1 MMRLVLIVPRFPRL
15 SETFIASKFVG
26 LVDAGWDVHIVCH
39 QIALEEWDRMP
50 SLAGRSELR
59 KRVHA
64 QWRHEPRWA
73 AVLLWLPVLLMTV
86 ARAPRAVAR
95 YWRAVRPRF
104 GWGAFKRFYMDAT
117 LIALGPDILHFEFGA
132 LAVEQTYLKEALDC
146 ALGVSFRGYD
156 LNYAGLENPD
166 HYAQLWAA
174 VDAVH
179 VLGLAL
185 WQTAVERGCP
195 PDKPHALI
203 PPAID
208 KELFAGGG
216 LTRQMEGDNARA
228 LRILSVGRLEW
239 VKGYEYAL
247 CAARELAR
255 NDVPFEYR
263 IIGEGSYL
271 DFLRLRQRMSG
282 RKHCA
287 ERFRVNR
294 QVFEAGWAL
303 PRKRDTDIGL
313 AGNQRV
319 IQFAGQHL
327 AELDIGIG
335 VSAAIGLDQ
344 RRQNTPCGTH
354 READTQ
360 HPPLATLGG
369 LRASHRGVQCL
380 DDAHCLVVEMT
391 SRGRHFHLA
400 GRALEQ
406 SHAEF
411 IFEGRDLAAQRGLR
425 DVQAGR
431 CTAEMQRIGQGDEI
445 AKLPEVDGHRC
456 INRIDIRQI

>member
-1 MMRLVLIVPRFPRL
+1 MRLVLIVPRFPRL

-263 IIGEGSYL
+263 IIGKGSYL
-271 DFLRLRQRMSG
+271 ESLAFARYEMGLESSVHFLGRQGQPAVIEQMKWADVFLQASVSEGFCNAVVEAQAMALPVVAADAGGLPENVADGRTGFVVPRRDAAALADKLALLAGDAALRHRMGVAG
-282 RKHCA
+282 RERVENCFSLPQQIA
-287 ERFRVNR
+287 AFERFYREMVTNR
-294 QVFEAGWAL
+294 AY
-303 PRKRDTDIGL
+303 
-313 AGNQRV
+313 
-319 IQFAGQHL
+319 
-327 AELDIGIG
+327 
-335 VSAAIGLDQ
+335 
-344 RRQNTPCGTH
+344 
-354 READTQ
+354 
-360 HPPLATLGG
+360 
-369 LRASHRGVQCL
+369 
-380 DDAHCLVVEMT
+380 
-391 SRGRHFHLA
+391 
-400 GRALEQ
+400 
-406 SHAEF
+406 
-411 IFEGRDLAAQRGLR
+411 
-425 DVQAGR
+425 
-431 CTAEMQRIGQGDEI
+431 
-445 AKLPEVDGHRC
+445 
-456 INRIDIRQI
+456 